1 MSNYSTISAK
11 TKLLCIIGHPISHT
25 FSPLMHNSWIVDLK
39 LPYVYVAFDISPN
52 KLKQAVESFKSL
64 DIKGINVTIPHKESI
79 IPFLDKIEGVAKSIL
94 AINTIKN
101 TDGVLIGRN
110 TDAEG
115 AKKAL
120 IDAGC
125 KVVGKTVLVL
135 GAGGAA
141 KAICFALAKDAERI
155 IIVNRTEKRALDLA
169 CKVTRQTG
177 TRIEGKKL
185 ENRVLEIETKKA
197 DILINTTPIGMS
209 PNTTEVPISIEFLHD
224 ELFVFDLIYN
234 PMKTRLIK
242 NAEEVGCKTLGG
254 LDMLINQGA
263 LAFEWWTG
271 ISPDTNLIRPKLIKQ
286 LTS

>member
-141 KAICFALAKDAERI
+141 KAICFALVKDAERI

-169 CKVTRQTG
+169 SKVARQTG

-209 PNTTEVPISIEFLHD
+209 PNTTDVPISIEFLHD

-234 PMKTRLIK
+234 PMKTKLIK

-263 LAFEWWTG
+263 LAFDWWTG
-271 ISPDTNLIRPKLIKQ
+271 INPDTNLIRPKLIKQ